1 MTEEKLEQLKR
12 RLHSNSPDLDRAVY
26 AFARWQGMTD
36 EPELQREVAKAELD
50 TLIHRM
56 EPEEWNGLRD
66 RVEFLGEENSHK
78 LMSYSLRRA
87 MDDLQDLSREVRDLP
102 DWSRDE
108 PEDEESEGNPSLS
121 RKRRRDREP

>member
-1 MTEEKLEQLKR
+1 MTEEKLEELKR
-12 RLHSNSPDLDRAVY
+12 RLHNDCPDLDRAVY

-36 EPELQREVAKAELD
+36 EPELQRAVAKAELD

-66 RVEFLGEENSHK
+66 RVEFLGEENSRK